1 MSTNDPLRSQL
12 SKYLDWHDAHAGFD
26 QAVAGIPA
34 ESRGQRP
41 AGLSHSL
48 WELLEHI
55 RITQRDILEFCLPGN
70 YTELQWPADYWPPAA
85 EPPSADAWD
94 ASIAGVR
101 ADRAEFQN
109 LVADP
114 NVDLFSLVPH
124 GADEQTYAR
133 EVLLVVDHGAY
144 HIGQL
149 VATRMLLGIWPG
161 S

>member
-1 MSTNDPLRSQL
+1 MTTNDPLRRQVSNF
-12 SKYLDWHDAHAGFD
+12 LDWHDAHAGFD

-34 ESRGQRP
+34 EVRGQRP
-41 AGLSHSL
+41 TGLSHSL

-55 RITQRDILEFCLPGN
+55 RRTQRDILDFCRPGN
-70 YTELQWPADYWPPAA
+70 YTELQWPVDYWPPAA

-94 ASIAGVR
+94 ASIASVR
-101 ADRAEFQN
+101 TDRVALQQ

-114 NVDLFSLVPH
+114 AIDLFSLVPH
-124 GADEQTYAR
+124 GAGEQTYLR
-133 EVLLVVDHGAY
+133 EALLVVDHGAY

-149 VATRMLLGIWPG
+149 VTTRMLLGIWPG